1 MPSQNPIAMMI
12 TRIIMTLGVK
22 RKRRN
27 SRNDGRLGITDGL
40 WKSQL
45 GQTSRSALQSQQ
57 HTSECGA
64 QTICGNKLGI
74 NSFISCNMFSYD
86 FFQLKVRKTHAPR
99 TTPRA
104 ATQKPGLETS
114 CAVDLCISQANAGLC
129 WVSKQFFIR
138 RCGSQAKNLT
148 NQRLIKNFNQDYRSQ
163 KYKQI
168 MLPLWISHCIPVLNW
183 TILASPFLWKM
194 KKSDTSPLHWQQSY
208 FRMHSA

>member
-74 NSFISCNMFSYD
+74 NSFISCTNIARKSVHWNIHEHVLIWLFSAESS
-86 FFQLKVRKTHAPR
+86 K
-99 TTPRA
+99 
-104 ATQKPGLETS
+104 KPMPQEPLQG
-114 CAVDLCISQANAGLC
+114 
-129 WVSKQFFIR
+129 
-138 RCGSQAKNLT
+138 
-148 NQRLIKNFNQDYRSQ
+148 
-163 KYKQI
+163 
-168 MLPLWISHCIPVLNW
+168 LPLRNLDWKLLVMSTC
-183 TILASPFLWKM
+183 ASAKPMLDSAGFLSNSSWDR
-194 KKSDTSPLHWQQSY
+194 KSVV
-208 FRMHSA
+208 